1 MAYTLEMPKKECV
14 ECGGGTVDHGFV
26 YTTIVLDEL
35 MRPFVTPG
43 PVSRTLARP
52 VYALERR
59 ITPHLLDFVARIG
72 LAKRQQDWDDKTLLL
87 GMCIWEEAKARGIA
101 LYEWRLFGLARNVF
115 VAQLPNGKKIAFEGI
130 PFPPSGVNRVW
141 WMDDKA
147 ELKKHFKKRGFPVA
161 DGGHASSEQAALRLF
176 DRLSSPL
183 IAKPHSGSASRHTT
197 LHIDTPEKVRRAF
210 RIGKEVSPKVV
221 IEEELFGPVYRATVV
236 DGVFAAAL
244 RRDPP
249 HVVGDGVHSV
259 EALVEEANKHP
270 KRQGPYFSKM
280 HIDDAAVEELAW
292 QGLAADSVPEA
303 GRRVT
308 LHQKVNWSLGGT
320 TADVTATVHPDN
332 VRLFEEVSAALKAPI
347 AGIDFIITDI
357 TRSWKEQERCGI
369 LECNS
374 MPYFDNHHLPFE
386 GEPQNVAARIWDA
399 IS

>member
-1 MAYTLEMPKKECV
+1 MSKKECV

-43 PVSRTLARP
+43 PISRALARP

-59 ITPHLLDFVARIG
+59 ITPRLLDCLVALG
-72 LAKRQQDWDDKTLLL
+72 LAKRQHDWDDKTLLL
-87 GMCIWEEAKARGIA
+87 GMCIWEEAKARGIE

-115 VAQLPNGKKIAFEGI
+115 VAKLPGGEKIAFEGI
-130 PFPPSGVNRVW
+130 PFPPSGINRVW

-147 ELKKHFKKRGFPVA
+147 ELKKRFQKLGFPVA
-161 DGGHASSEQAALRLF
+161 AGGHAKSERDALALF
-176 DRLSSPL
+176 ERLSPPL

-197 LHIDTPEKVRRAF
+197 LHIDTAEKVQRAF

-249 HVVGDGVHSV
+249 HVIGDGVHSI
-259 EALVEEANKHP
+259 EELVQEANKHP
-270 KRQGPYFSKM
+270 KRQGPYFSPM
-280 HIDDAAVEELAW
+280 QLNEAAREELAW
-292 QGLAADSVPEA
+292 QRLEPSSVPDV

-320 TADVTATVHPDN
+320 TADATEGVHPDN
-332 VRLFEEVSAALKAPI
+332 VELFEAVSKALKAPI
-347 AGIDFIITDI
+347 AGIDFIIGDI
-357 TRSWKEQERCGI
+357 ARSWKEQERCGI

-399 IS
+399 IY